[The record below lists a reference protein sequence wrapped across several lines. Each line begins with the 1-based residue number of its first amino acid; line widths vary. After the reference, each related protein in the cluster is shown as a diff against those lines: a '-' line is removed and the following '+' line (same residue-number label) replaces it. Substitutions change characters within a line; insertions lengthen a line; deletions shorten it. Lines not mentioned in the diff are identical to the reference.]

1 MDVHFAKVKTL
12 YIKTSLLKK
21 KILLAINWAHRRSK
35 FEGWGCCWSTY
46 LKTCVKAVA
55 CHGLSLLLAR
65 HTRCSSQRL
74 KLTGILESF
83 QTKEYLDLTFHYTAL
98 FSRLESALGIISTAQ
113 YCRVLVCMGALGAA
127 APTDFQK
134 GWFCTQRFLG
144 KDDFYT

>member
-1 MDVHFAKVKTL
+1 MNYISKASTL
-12 YIKTSLLKK
+12 TKNILKNSPGLCKKSGCSLCKSENPLYKNIPSEK
-21 KILLAINWAHRRSK
+21 KILLAIIWAHRRSK

-98 FSRLESALGIISTAQ
+98 FSRLGSALGISILCS
-113 YCRVLVCMGALGAA
+113 VLA
-127 APTDFQK
+127 
-134 GWFCTQRFLG
+134 
-144 KDDFYT
+144 